1 MVALWPPASLS
12 APGQSRLRT
21 SGPGPGASP
30 GKGVRL
36 VRQRE
41 YEVMYIISREVSD
54 EAIPQVVERVNKWV
68 ADLGGEVTAVDEWG
82 RRRLAYPIRKFR
94 DGYYVVM
101 RFRARPDVTTEF
113 ERNMRLAEDIL
124 RHLLVRVER

>member
-1 MVALWPPASLS
+1 
-12 APGQSRLRT
+12 
-21 SGPGPGASP
+21 
-30 GKGVRL
+30 

-41 YEVMYIISREVSD
+41 YEVMYIISPEVSD